1 MRKAL
6 ALAVETLSFL
16 VGLTFRQLIEGGY
29 LISCLRQAGHLF
41 ACFQPSDT
49 SVELPK
55 EHRIQAYRVDL
66 KRIECPLP
74 VVRSLRRI
82 INDSGGQPMKG
93 HQVFAN
99 QHNASTHSEGLLDWF
114 RDLHPTVQIALIFS
128 MTTILIML
136 IFNPVA
142 GGVLVS
148 F

>member
-1 MRKAL
+1 
-6 ALAVETLSFL
+6 
-16 VGLTFRQLIEGGY
+16 
-29 LISCLRQAGHLF
+29 
-41 ACFQPSDT
+41 
-49 SVELPK
+49 
-55 EHRIQAYRVDL
+55 
-66 KRIECPLP
+66 
-74 VVRSLRRI
+74 
-82 INDSGGQPMKG
+82 MKG

-148 F
+148 FLLALRGIENIPAVLSR